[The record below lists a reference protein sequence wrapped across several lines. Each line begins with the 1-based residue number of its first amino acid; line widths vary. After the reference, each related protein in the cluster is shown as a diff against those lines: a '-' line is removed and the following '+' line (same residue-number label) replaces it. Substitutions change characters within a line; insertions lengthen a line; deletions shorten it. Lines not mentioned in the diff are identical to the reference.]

1 MKVGSLAPILIAP
14 HDGLDAEK
22 PASIPPRWPAVLLAW
37 FSTVYTIHGLLVTHR
52 LPLWHNAHLPTS
64 SKLKWLA
71 HDNAVHVEM
80 LAVQG
85 YTHVDSFQALG
96 HTVAD
101 LAEQLPRLF
110 PVLQP
115 PRRWIRLLAIAI
127 ILPRPGSSSSDL
139 TRRPNIDWRVLP
151 AHHLGI
157 SADLLPAT
165 KLLHLSHYGNPLM
178 SSRGTAILCTES
190 R

>member
-1 MKVGSLAPILIAP
+1 MEEAYQPWGSFGDLLHASKSHPTIKALLASPSFP
-14 HDGLDAEK
+14 T
-22 PASIPPRWPAVLLAW
+22 RWPAVLPKW
-37 FSTVYTIHGLLVTHR
+37 FSTVYTMHGLPRESLLVTHR
-52 LPLWHNAHLPTS
+52 RPVWHNAHLPTP

-71 HDNAVHVEM
+71 HDNAVHVET

-96 HTVAD
+96 HTVTD

-127 ILPRPGSSSSDL
+127 ILPRPGSSSSGL
-139 TRRPNIDWRVLP
+139 T
-151 AHHLGI
+151 
-157 SADLLPAT
+157 
-165 KLLHLSHYGNPLM
+165 
-178 SSRGTAILCTES
+178 
-190 R
+190 